1 MKKSIL
7 LAIGASVVSGSAYAH
22 PGHDLQVGFASGFLH
37 PLTGW
42 DHLLVM
48 LSLGIWAARRPA
60 QQGWQLPVLFVSVM
74 AVFAALA
81 MVWLPMSLAEVLV
94 AASVLVMG
102 GLLIVKGQFS
112 RGAQFSVVAL
122 VAAAHGYVHGTELGQ
137 SWNALGGMVLAT
149 AGLHGLGWVLG
160 RQQQPWLKMVTR
172 LLGAVM
178 MGLGA
183 YWLVA

>member
-7 LAIGASVVSGSAYAH
+7 LGIAASMLSGAAYAH
-22 PGHDLQVGFASGFLH
+22 PGHDLQAGFATGFMH
-37 PLTGW
+37 PMTGW

-48 LSLGIWAARRPA
+48 LSLGIWAARRQA

-102 GLLIVKGQFS
+102 GLLIARVDLSKW
-112 RGAQFSVVAL
+112 AQFSLVAL
-122 VAAAHGYVHGTELGQ
+122 VAAAHGYVHGVELGQ
-137 SWNALGGMVLAT
+137 SWSSLAGMVLAT
-149 AGLHGLGWVLG
+149 ATLHGFGWMLG
-160 RQQQPWLKMVTR
+160 RQQQPWLKATTQ
-172 LLGAVM
+172 LLGGIM

-183 YWLVA
+183 YWLIT

>member
-7 LAIGASVVSGSAYAH
+7 LGVAASVLSGVAYAH
-22 PGHDLQVGFASGFLH
+22 PGHDLHAGFATGFMH

-48 LSLGIWAARRPA
+48 LSLGIWAARRP

-74 AVFAALA
+74 ALFAALA

-102 GLLIVKGQFS
+102 GLLIAKIALPKGMQL
-112 RGAQFSVVAL
+112 SVVAL
-122 VAAAHGYVHGTELGQ
+122 MAAMHGYVHGTELGS
-137 SWNALGGMVLAT
+137 SWSALAGMVLAT
-149 AGLHGLGWVLG
+149 ASLHGLGWLLG
-160 RQQQPWLKMVTR
+160 RQQQPWLKAVTQ
-172 LLGAVM
+172 LLGGVM

-183 YWLVA
+183 YWLMV

>member
-1 MKKSIL
+1 MKKIFF
-7 LAIGASVVSGSAYAH
+7 LAFTALAVSNSAFAH
-22 PGHDLQVGFASGFLH
+22 PGHDLHAGFATGFLH

-48 LSLGIWAARRPA
+48 LSLGIWAARRQA

-81 MVWLPMSLAEVLV
+81 MVWLPMSLAEVMV

-102 GLLIVKGQFS
+102 GLLIAKVELSRWSQFS
-112 RGAQFSVVAL
+112 LVGL
-122 VAAAHGYVHGTELGQ
+122 VAAAHGYVHGVELGQ
-137 SWNALGGMVLAT
+137 SWGSLTGMVLAT
-149 AGLHGLGWVLG
+149 ATLHGLGWILG
-160 RQQQPWLKMVTR
+160 RQQQPWLKATTQ
-172 LLGAVM
+172 LLGGMM

-183 YWLVA
+183 YWLIA

>member
-7 LAIGASVVSGSAYAH
+7 LGIATSLVSGMVWAH
-22 PGHDLQVGFASGFLH
+22 PGHDLQTGFASGFLH

-74 AVFAALA
+74 AVFAVLA

-102 GLLIVKGQFS
+102 GLLMGKDRLSRWVQFL
-112 RGAQFSVVAL
+112 VVAL
-122 VAAAHGYVHGTELGQ
+122 AAAAHGYVHGVELGQ
-137 SWNALGGMVLAT
+137 SWSALGGMVLAT
-149 AGLHGLGWVLG
+149 AGLHGLGWLLG
-160 RQQQPWLKMVTR
+160 RQQQPWLKVMTR

-178 MGLGA
+178 MGLGT
-183 YWLVA
+183 YWLVV

>member
-7 LAIGASVVSGSAYAH
+7 LGIAASMLSGAAYAH
-22 PGHDLQVGFASGFLH
+22 PGHDLQAGFATGFLH
-37 PLTGW
+37 PMTGW

-48 LSLGIWAARRPA
+48 LSLGIWAARRQA

-74 AVFAALA
+74 AVFSALA

-102 GLLIVKGQFS
+102 VLLIARVDLSKW
-112 RGAQFSVVAL
+112 AQFSLVAL
-122 VAAAHGYVHGTELGQ
+122 VAAAHGYVHGVELGQ
-137 SWNALGGMVLAT
+137 SWSSLAGMVLAT
-149 AGLHGLGWVLG
+149 ATLHGLGWMLG
-160 RQQQPWLKMVTR
+160 RQQQPWLKAITQ
-172 LLGAVM
+172 LLGGIM

-183 YWLVA
+183 YWLIA